1 MADQDIMRIKV
12 ESIDEKQVPE
22 LIQSQFGIMGE
33 LKKEIE
39 RASCRAFDAKESVIN
54 EIAPKGTSKKAAIES
69 LQSATLDLANAQ
81 ESAMNAQK
89 LQFDYQQKLADIT
102 KFLFR
107 LGLTNIAMNR
117 VVVEELECK
126 LRNATQEELDD
137 LARAEIENLL
147 KRLKMQQDIDQKQ
160 TELTKLLKEQSD
172 TNDSQAEEIKVQA
185 RKDEEHDR
193 RIDELFSIISKQDQV
208 ISSILDEMDD
218 LRKDM
223 FKMDAEIRLLRDS
236 MRQCEEMKANDA
248 SR

>member
-1 MADQDIMRIKV
+1 MAENDILKIRV
-12 ESIDEKQVPE
+12 ENVDEKQVPE
-22 LIQSQFGIMGE
+22 LIQSQFAIMGD

-39 RASCRAFDAKESVIN
+39 SASNKAFDAKESVIN
-54 EIAPKGTSKKAAIES
+54 EVSPSSVSPKAAIQS

-117 VVVEELECK
+117 VVVEELEYK

-160 TELTKLLKEQSD
+160 SELTKLLKEQAD
-172 TNDSQAEEIKVQA
+172 TNVSQAEEIKVQA
-185 RKDEEHDR
+185 DKDEEHDR
-193 RIDELFSIISKQDQV
+193 RIDELYSIITKQDQV
-208 ISSILDEMDD
+208 IEKILIEMDEM
-218 LRKDM
+218 RKDM
-223 FKMDAEIRLLRDS
+223 FNMDEEIKKLRS
-236 MRQCEEMKANDA
+236 KNE
-248 SR
+248 

>member
-1 MADQDIMRIKV
+1 MGDIVMADQDILKIRV
-12 ESIDEKQVPE
+12 ENVDEKQVPE
-22 LIQSQFGIMGE
+22 LIQSQLTVMSE

-39 RASCRAFDAKESVIN
+39 RASNKAFEAKEAVIN
-54 EIAPKGTSKKAAIES
+54 EVDAGSLSKKAAIES

-117 VVVEELECK
+117 VVVEELEYK
-126 LRNATQEELDD
+126 LRNASQEEIDE

-160 TELTKLLKEQSD
+160 TELTKLLKEQAD
-172 TNDSQAEEIKVQA
+172 INDSQIEEIKEQA
-185 RKDEEHDR
+185 AKDEEHDK
-193 RIDELFSIISKQDQV
+193 RIDELYSIIAKQDQV
-208 ISSILDEMDD
+208 IEKILLEMDEM
-218 LRKDM
+218 RKDM
-223 FKMDAEIRLLRDS
+223 FKMDESLRNL
-236 MRQCEEMKANDA
+236 RGE
-248 SR
+248 

>member
-1 MADQDIMRIKV
+1 MAEQDILRIKV

-54 EIAPKGTSKKAAIES
+54 EIAPKGASKKAAIES

-107 LGLTNIAMNR
+107 LGLTNIAINR

-126 LRNATQEELDD
+126 LRDATQEELDD

-147 KRLKMQQDIDQKQ
+147 KRLKMQQDIDQRQ
-160 TELTKLLKEQSD
+160 TELAKLLKEQSE
-172 TNDSQAEEIKVQA
+172 TNDSQAEEIREQA
-185 RKDEEHDR
+185 EKDEEHDR
-193 RIDELFSIISKQDQV
+193 RIDELFSIISKQDQ
-208 ISSILDEMDD
+208 ILSAILIEIDE
-218 LRKDM
+218 LRKDL
-223 FKMDAEIRLLRDS
+223 FRIDVKIRKIK
-236 MRQCEEMKANDA
+236 E
-248 SR
+248 

>member
-1 MADQDIMRIKV
+1 MAEQDILKIRV
-12 ESIDEKQVPE
+12 ENVDEKQVPE
-22 LIQSQFGIMGE
+22 LIQSQFTIMGD

-39 RASCRAFDAKESVIN
+39 RASNKAFEAKEAVIN
-54 EIAPKGTSKKAAIES
+54 EVDASSLSKKAAIES

-117 VVVEELECK
+117 VVVEELEYK
-126 LRNATQEELDD
+126 LRNASQEEIDD

-160 TELTKLLKEQSD
+160 TELTKLLKEQAD
-172 TNDSQAEEIKVQA
+172 INDSQIEEIKEQA
-185 RKDEEHDR
+185 AKDEEHDK
-193 RIDELFSIISKQDQV
+193 RIDELYSIIAKQDQV
-208 ISSILDEMDD
+208 IEKILLEMDEM
-218 LRKDM
+218 RKDM
-223 FKMDAEIRLLRDS
+223 FKMDESLRNL
-236 MRQCEEMKANDA
+236 RGE
-248 SR
+248 

>member
-1 MADQDIMRIKV
+1 MADQDILKIRV
-12 ESIDEKQVPE
+12 ENVDEKQVPE
-22 LIQSQFGIMGE
+22 LIQSQLTVMSE

-39 RASCRAFDAKESVIN
+39 RASNKAFEAKEAVIN
-54 EIAPKGTSKKAAIES
+54 EVDAGSLSKKAAIES

-117 VVVEELECK
+117 VVVEELEYK
-126 LRNATQEELDD
+126 LRNASQEEIDE

-160 TELTKLLKEQSD
+160 TELTKLLKEQAD
-172 TNDSQAEEIKVQA
+172 INDSQIEEIKEQA
-185 RKDEEHDR
+185 AKDEEHDK
-193 RIDELFSIISKQDQV
+193 RIDELYSIIAKQDQV
-208 ISSILDEMDD
+208 IEKILLEMDEM
-218 LRKDM
+218 RKDM
-223 FKMDAEIRLLRDS
+223 FKMDESLRNL
-236 MRQCEEMKANDA
+236 RGE
-248 SR
+248 